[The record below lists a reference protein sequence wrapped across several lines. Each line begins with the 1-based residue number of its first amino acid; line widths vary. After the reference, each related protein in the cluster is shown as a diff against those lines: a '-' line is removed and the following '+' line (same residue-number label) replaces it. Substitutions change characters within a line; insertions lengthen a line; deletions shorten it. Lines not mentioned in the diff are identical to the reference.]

1 MVKGRGWVPLGDR
14 VGRFFGA
21 SSARAPAFSV
31 ALNKADLFTAIQ
43 RCKLL
48 FIKVSHSVSSEQNEN
63 AGSLA
68 RTVSNA
74 PSVLCPLSVF
84 VTGSS
89 QTNSQVSTHMHS
101 HTHYTVTFT
110 HTHWASTI
118 KLSQTHRHTD
128 THPSRPSLLS
138 TGCVLIQ
145 YPNGRLTMSPA
156 SNQAGQQPSK
166 TSLPEGYLDP
176 DQPHPE
182 APTGKGET
190 CVCVGKA
197 DKEKRQ
203 FHRYMC
209 IYICPRRCL

>member
-31 ALNKADLFTAIQ
+31 APNKADLFTAIQ

-118 KLSQTHRHTD
+118 KLSQTHRHTHTPLQAQLAFHWLCFD
-128 THPSRPSLLS
+128 PVSQWEAYDEPCFKLGWATAIKDIPARGVFRP
-138 TGCVLIQ
+138 
-145 YPNGRLTMSPA
+145 
-156 SNQAGQQPSK
+156 
-166 TSLPEGYLDP
+166 
-176 DQPHPE
+176 
-182 APTGKGET
+182 
-190 CVCVGKA
+190 
-197 DKEKRQ
+197 
-203 FHRYMC
+203 
-209 IYICPRRCL
+209 